1 MRHEHSDERAEPA
14 RRAAIVPPRGEEQAA
29 VPYVG
34 PGLPPLFHLQRTL
47 TRLIL
52 GPLRR
57 RFWRRERDLPPPLT
71 GDEVLRRLVALP
83 VSTWSY
89 DYEPGVRHLGPM
101 SQDFAA
107 AFGLGRSNRIV
118 ELVDVNGVNVVAIQ
132 ALARRVFALE
142 KEVAELRGESD
153 GGDRDRVAVDPFRH
167 SDAGRGPAG

>member
-1 MRHEHSDERAEPA
+1 MSHQQHAEPA
-14 RRAAIVPPRGEEQAA
+14 DAARRDAPRARSGEQAA

-57 RFWRRERDLPPPLT
+57 RFWRRERDLPPPLS
-71 GDEVLRRLVALP
+71 GDEVLRRLLALP

-107 AFGLGRSNRIV
+107 AFGLGRSNRVV

-132 ALARRVFALE
+132 ALARRVIALE
-142 KEVAELRGESD
+142 KQVAELRGEQ
-153 GGDRDRVAVDPFRH
+153 GGAGAGGVDVDQFGH
-167 SDAGRGPAG
+167 SGAGRGTVG

>member
-1 MRHEHSDERAEPA
+1 MSHPHPNEHAD
-14 RRAAIVPPRGEEQAA
+14 AAGRDAQPSLEGEEAA

-47 TRLIL
+47 TRSIL
-52 GPLRR
+52 GPMRR
-57 RFWRRERDLPPPLT
+57 RFWRRERDLPPPLS
-71 GDEVLRRLVALP
+71 GEEVLRRLVALP

-142 KEVAELRGESD
+142 KEVAALRGEPTGASP
-153 GGDRDRVAVDPFRH
+153 DRVGVDHR
-167 SDAGRGPAG
+167 

>member
-1 MRHEHSDERAEPA
+1 MTHQHPSERADSSV
-14 RRAAIVPPRGEEQAA
+14 RRAKLPRDGEAAA

-57 RFWRRERDLPPPLT
+57 RFWRRERDLPPPLS

-132 ALARRVFALE
+132 ALGRRVFALE
-142 KEVAELRGESD
+142 KEVAELRGEPAA
-153 GGDRDRVAVDPFRH
+153 GDRGGVDVDQFRH
-167 SDAGRGPAG
+167 SEAGRGPVG

>member
-1 MRHEHSDERAEPA
+1 MRREHSDERAEPA
-14 RRAAIVPPRGEEQAA
+14 GRGATLPRSGEEAA

-34 PGLPPLFHLQRTL
+34 PGLPPLFHLERTL

-132 ALARRVFALE
+132 ALARRVVALE
-142 KEVAELRGESD
+142 KEVAELRASTTGETQAALMATSSD
-153 GGDRDRVAVDPFRH
+153 MRTQDADR
-167 SDAGRGPAG
+167 

>member
-1 MRHEHSDERAEPA
+1 MSHHHPGGRVDSAGPSATPTR
-14 RRAAIVPPRGEEQAA
+14 RGEEAA

-142 KEVAELRGESD
+142 EEVAELRD
-153 GGDRDRVAVDPFRH
+153 GIEPRDGDQFRH
-167 SDAGRGPAG
+167 QMLDGQR

>member
-1 MRHEHSDERAEPA
+1 MSDPHPNQNVDPAGRDA
-14 RRAAIVPPRGEEQAA
+14 RRSLGGEEAA

-47 TRLIL
+47 TRLVL

-57 RFWRRERDLPPPLT
+57 RFWRRERDLPPPLS
-71 GDEVLRRLVALP
+71 GEEVLRRLVALP

-142 KEVAELRGESD
+142 KEVAALRGEPT
-153 GGDRDRVAVDPFRH
+153 GAGPGRVDVDHR
-167 SDAGRGPAG
+167 